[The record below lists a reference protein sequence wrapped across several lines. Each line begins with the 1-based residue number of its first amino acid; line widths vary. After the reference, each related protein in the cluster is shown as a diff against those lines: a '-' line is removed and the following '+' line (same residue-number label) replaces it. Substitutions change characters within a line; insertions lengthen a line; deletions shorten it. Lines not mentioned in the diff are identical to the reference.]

1 VAIKYYKRYVYIY
14 IYIELSILINSKTN
28 YYPSL

>member
-1 VAIKYYKRYVYIY
+1 VRIYIY